1 MNAPKFLSSGD
12 SAITVEFGNEI
23 SADINACVH
32 ALDKALRK
40 KNILGIVET
49 VPTFRSLL
57 IIYDPCITGG
67 EKLKAKITK
76 LCGDLE
82 ASSEGRK
89 RIIEIPVLYG
99 GEYGED
105 LKDVAEINKLTED
118 EVVKIHSGT
127 DYLIYMLGFL
137 PGFAYL
143 GGLDPRLHTPRL
155 DSPRTCIPA
164 GSVGIGGA
172 QTGVY
177 PLASPGGWQLL
188 GRTPVSVFDRQRQE
202 PILYRAGDLV
212 HFVPISPAEYEE
224 IARAVAAGTYT
235 VQVEEVPVCD

>member
-1 MNAPKFLSSGD
+1 MIYSFLQNGD
-12 SAITVEFGNEI
+12 SAVTVQFQNEI
-23 SADINACVH
+23 SKEVNSQVT
-32 ALDKALRK
+32 ALCDRLEAKH
-40 KNILGIVET
+40 IDGVVEL
-49 VPTFRSLL
+49 VPTFASLTVF
-57 IIYDPCITGG
+57 YDCSVISSK
-67 EKLKAKITK
+67 KLKKKIEALIRDGESHVNSTARVWNIPVCYDDEFALDMETVCSHTK
-76 LCGDLE
+76 LTRE
-82 ASSEGRK
+82 
-89 RIIEIPVLYG
+89 
-99 GEYGED
+99 
-105 LKDVAEINKLTED
+105 
-118 EVVKIHSGT
+118 EVIALHTSKP
-127 DYLIYMLGFL
+127 YLIYMLGFL